1 MTRQEKNQLIDELSE
16 VLREKNVVYLTDAS
30 GLDAEA
36 TTLLRR
42 ESFKKDVTIRVVKNT
57 LLRKAMERV
66 EEKNFEELYG
76 SLVGQTALMVG
87 DVGNV
92 PARLIKEFAKKH
104 AKPVLKAAYV
114 EEACY
119 IGANQLEALTSIK
132 SKEELLGDIVMLLQ
146 SPAKNVL
153 GALQSGGNT
162 ISGLVKALESRGA

>member
-1 MTRQEKNQLIDELSE
+1 MTQQEKNQLIDELSK

-30 GLDAEA
+30 GMDAE
-36 TTLLRR
+36 TTTSLRR
-42 ESFKKDVTIRVVKNT
+42 ESFKQDVTVRVVKNT

-76 SLVGQTALMVG
+76 SLVGQTALMIG
-87 DVGNV
+87 DVGNA
-92 PARLIKEFAKKH
+92 PAKLIKEFAKKYEM
-104 AKPVLKAAYV
+104 PLLKAAYV

-119 IGANQLEALTSIK
+119 VGANQLEALTSIK
-132 SKEELLGDIVMLLQ
+132 SKDELLGEIVTLLQ